1 MNTVNNTLETTLVV
15 RKTYPASPDVLFQA
29 WTQPEHMQHWF
40 SPKEEVKNTLI
51 EVDLKVGGKYRIGF
65 KEPDKNEVFVSGE
78 YTEIIPGKKL
88 VFTWMW
94 DHLEFEDTLV
104 TIDFFARGSE
114 TEVVLTH
121 ECFPEK
127 QMRDHHNEGWT
138 GCFNRLAIFIS
149 KQ

>member
-1 MNTVNNTLETTLVV
+1 MNNVSNTLETTLVV
-15 RKTYPASPDVLFQA
+15 RKTYPASPELLFQA
-29 WTQPEHMQHWF
+29 WTQPEHMKKWF
-40 SPKEEVKNTLI
+40 SPKEEILNTLI

-65 KEPDKNEVFVSGE
+65 KEPDKDEKFVSGE
-78 YTEIIPGKKL
+78 YVEINPGKKL

-121 ECFPEK
+121 ERFPET

-138 GCFNRLAIFIS
+138 GCLERLAMFVS
-149 KQ
+149 NL